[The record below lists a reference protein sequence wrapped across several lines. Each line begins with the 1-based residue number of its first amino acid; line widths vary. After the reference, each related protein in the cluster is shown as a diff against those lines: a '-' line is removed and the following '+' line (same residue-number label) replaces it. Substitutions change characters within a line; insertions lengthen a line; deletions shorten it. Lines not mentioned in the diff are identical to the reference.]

1 MNAQFYYSRLKCI
14 SSVPYRS
21 LINWIEKRVYS
32 LILFATVKNFIEDK
46 IKDRRQRNYTNE
58 SKDLNIHL
66 YMYMYMY
73 KRLKILLRI
82 IQFYMELLFSLE
94 V

>member
-14 SSVPYRS
+14 SSVPYCS
-21 LINWIEKRVYS
+21 MINWVEKRVYS
-32 LILFATVKNFIEDK
+32 LILFTTVKNFIEDK

-66 YMYMYMY
+66 YMYMYY
-73 KRLKILLRI
+73 DQNEQLKILLRI
-82 IQFYMELLFSLE
+82 IQF
-94 V
+94 

>member
-1 MNAQFYYSRLKCI
+1 MNAQCYYSRFKCI
-14 SSVPYRS
+14 SSVPYCS
-21 LINWIEKRVYS
+21 MINCIEKRVYS

-58 SKDLNIHL
+58 SKNLNIHL
-66 YMYMYMY
+66 YMYMY

>member
-14 SSVPYRS
+14 SSVPYS
-21 LINWIEKRVYS
+21 SMINWIEKRVYS

-66 YMYMYMY
+66 YLYMY

>member
-14 SSVPYRS
+14 SSVPYS
-21 LINWIEKRVYS
+21 SMINWIEKRVYS

-58 SKDLNIHL
+58 SKDLYIHL
-66 YMYMYMY
+66 YMYMY

>member
-14 SSVPYRS
+14 SSVPYCS
-21 LINWIEKRVYS
+21 MINWVEKRVYS
-32 LILFATVKNFIEDK
+32 LILFTTVKNFIEDK

-66 YMYMYMY
+66 YMYMY
-73 KRLKILLRI
+73 KRLKIRLRI

>member
-1 MNAQFYYSRLKCI
+1 MNAQCYYSRFKCI
-14 SSVPYRS
+14 SSVPYCS
-21 LINWIEKRVYS
+21 MINCIEKRVYS

-66 YMYMYMY
+66 YMYLY
-73 KRLKILLRI
+73 KRLKIRLSYYTVLHGA
-82 IQFYMELLFSLE
+82 LVLT
-94 V
+94 

>member
-21 LINWIEKRVYS
+21 MINWIEKRVYS
-32 LILFATVKNFIEDK
+32 SILFATVKNFIEDK

-58 SKDLNIHL
+58 SKNLNIHL
-66 YMYMYMY
+66 YMYMY